1 MKILITNGRLI
12 DPSQKLDAQKD
23 LVLENGLVKE
33 ICEIGSASKQK
44 FDRVI
49 DASNCL
55 VSPGFIDLHT
65 HLREPGFEYKETIHS
80 GTGSAVAGGFT
91 SVCCMANTDPVNDNA
106 SVTDYILRKARETGY
121 CRVYP
126 IGAITKGL
134 KGEELAPVAELK
146 KAGCVAISDDGLTV
160 QNAWLMRLALDYA
173 KSFGLPVTT
182 HSIEANLAKN
192 GVMNES
198 FISTKLGLP
207 GSPAAAEDIIVARD
221 IMLAELT
228 GAHLHV
234 GHLSTKGAVYLVEEA
249 KKRGLR
255 VTCEVT
261 PHHFTLSDEAIGDYD
276 TNCKVCPPLRSADDL
291 AAIKAALKRGGVFDA
306 IATDHA
312 PHGIIDK
319 EVEFDK
325 AAWGMVGFET
335 ALPLALGLVSE
346 GILSLTAMIALF
358 TSQPAAVFALPGGSL
373 KVGQLADVT
382 VFNQNVDWI
391 VSRETLNS
399 KSKNS
404 PWLGKTLRGKV
415 LYTLVGGELRYEYS
429 KGLIEVTP
437 PSLPL
442 N

>member
-1 MKILITNGRLI
+1 MKTLITNGRLI

-33 ICEIGSASKQK
+33 ICETGSASKQK
-44 FDRVI
+44 FERVI
-49 DASNCL
+49 DAANSV

-65 HLREPGFEYKETIHS
+65 HLREPGYEYKETIHS

-106 SVTDYILRKARETGY
+106 SVTDYILRKAKETGY

-160 QNAWLMRLALDYA
+160 QNARLMRLALDYA
-173 KSFGLPVTT
+173 KSFGLPITT

-198 FISTKLGLP
+198 FMSTKLGLP

-234 GHLSTKGAVYLVEEA
+234 GHLSTKGAVHLVEEA
-249 KKRGLR
+249 KKRGLK

-346 GILSLTAMIALF
+346 GILSLPAMIALF
-358 TSQPAAVFALPGGSL
+358 TSQPAAIFALPGGSL
-373 KVGQLADVT
+373 KVGQAADVT
-382 VFNQNVDWI
+382 VFNPALDWI

-415 LYTLVGGELRYEYS
+415 MYTLVGGELRYDAAQ
-429 KGLIEVTP
+429 GLMK
-437 PSLPL
+437 L
-442 N
+442 